1 MDEIIEKY
9 EANRLSRVK
18 RARIF
23 QIIFIAAIVVM
34 TICFVVTII
43 MGGDTFVSILAVI
56 NIVLFIIFISLFL
69 AEKRKWYRFFQI
81 FLTRFLWMPPVPAK
95 VCSGRNRK

>member
-43 MGGDTFVSILAVI
+43 MGGDTFVSILAGI
-56 NIVLFIIFISLFL
+56 NIVKKLDLVELFTFLLFL
-69 AEKRKWYRFFQI
+69 NVKI
-81 FLTRFLWMPPVPAK
+81 PVITK
-95 VCSGRNRK
+95 